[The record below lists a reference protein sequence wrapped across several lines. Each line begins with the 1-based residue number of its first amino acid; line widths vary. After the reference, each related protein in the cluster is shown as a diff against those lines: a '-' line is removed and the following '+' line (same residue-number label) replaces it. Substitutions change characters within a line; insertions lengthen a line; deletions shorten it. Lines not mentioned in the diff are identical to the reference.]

1 MRCEDFQDRISAFVE
16 DEQDQNIRHL
26 MDAHLAECPA
36 CAEALQGVRKVV
48 AVLGGLR
55 SERPSTDFHFA
66 LRGRLLMEVA
76 RYQRFASRAI
86 AWLFP
91 SAPRTAL
98 AGGVAI
104 VVLVGS
110 AFFFS
115 QPRYPSDTGD
125 MLKMEYK
132 AAIPPMRIEEI
143 PSYYVLERVP
153 ALSHRSVTISSRV
166 AQSRID
172 SQSTPYLEQISR
184 VRYVRF

>member
-1 MRCEDFQDRISAFVE
+1 MHCKDFQDRISAFVE
-16 DEQDQNIRHL
+16 DEQDQNIRRL

-48 AVLGGLR
+48 AVLGGLQ

-76 RYQRFASRAI
+76 KYQRFASRVI
-86 AWLFP
+86 ARLFP
-91 SAPRTAL
+91 SAPRTVF

-115 QPRYPSDTGD
+115 HPRYPSDTED
-125 MLKMEYK
+125 MLNMEYK
-132 AAIPPMRIEEI
+132 AAAPQLRIQDI
-143 PSYYVLERVP
+143 HYVLERVP

-172 SQSTPYLEQISR
+172 SQSTPYREQTSR

>member
-1 MRCEDFQDRISAFVE
+1 MHCKDFQDRISAFVE
-16 DEQDQNIRHL
+16 DEQDQSIRHL

-48 AVLGGLR
+48 AVLGELR

-66 LRGRLLMEVA
+66 LRGRLLMEVG

-86 AWLFP
+86 ARLFP
-91 SAPRTAL
+91 SAPRTAF

-115 QPRYPSDTGD
+115 QPPDPSDTGD
-125 MLKMEYK
+125 MLNMEYK
-132 AAIPPMRIEEI
+132 AAAPQLQIQDI

-172 SQSTPYLEQISR
+172 SQSTPYRAQTSR